1 MNEQERTTLTAT
13 SCLIGALFESLL
25 ANGTISDIEL
35 KKICAKAKSQLHDVP
50 DGPQLVDVFH
60 AWLFENGAKEER
72 LLSPEKG

>member
-35 KKICAKAKSQLHDVP
+35 KKICAHAKGQLRDVP
-50 DGPQLVDVFH
+50 DGPQLVDGFH
-60 AWLFENGAKEER
+60 AWLFENGPKKQR
-72 LLSPEKG
+72 LLAPENG